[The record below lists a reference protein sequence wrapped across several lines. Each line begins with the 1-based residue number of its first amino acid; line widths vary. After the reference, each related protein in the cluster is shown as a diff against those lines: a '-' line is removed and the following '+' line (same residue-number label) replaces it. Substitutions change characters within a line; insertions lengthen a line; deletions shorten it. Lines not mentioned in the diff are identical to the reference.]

1 MWILAPKG
9 YKDEGAYAVKD
20 SAGEKVVFLFQ
31 ERDDCERYGIQLE
44 AKDNFGMD
52 VIEIQDTV
60 AITSC
65 ERAKVKY
72 TIISPDDIVIPVEDN
87 D

>member
-1 MWILAPKG
+1 
-9 YKDEGAYAVKD
+9 
-20 SAGEKVVFLFQ
+20 
-31 ERDDCERYGIQLE
+31 
-44 AKDNFGMD
+44 MD
-52 VIEIQDTV
+52 VIEVQDTV
-60 AITSC
+60 AIASC

>member
-9 YKDEGAYAVKD
+9 HEDEGAYAVRD
-20 SAGEKVVFLFQ
+20 GAGEKVVFLFE

-44 AKDNFGMD
+44 AKDHPDMEI
-52 VIEIQDTV
+52 IEVQDTV
-60 AITSC
+60 AITAC

-72 TIISPDDIVIPVEDN
+72 TIISPDDIVIPVEKN

>member
-31 ERDDCERYGIQLE
+31 EHDDCERYGIQLE
-44 AKDNFGMD
+44 AKGTSYLQ
-52 VIEIQDTV
+52 VIEVQDTI
-60 AITSC
+60 AIASC
-65 ERAKVKY
+65 ERAKVKF
-72 TIISPDDIVIPVEDN
+72 TIISPDDIVIPVEKN

>member
-20 SAGEKVVFLFQ
+20 SSGEKVVFLFQ

-44 AKDNFGMD
+44 AKGNSEMD
-52 VIEIQDTV
+52 VVEVQDTI
-60 AITSC
+60 AIASC

-72 TIISPDDIVIPVEDN
+72 TIISSDDIVIPVEDN

>member
-31 ERDDCERYGIQLE
+31 EQDDCERYGLQLE
-44 AKDNFGMD
+44 AKGNSEME
-52 VIEIQDTV
+52 VVEIQDTI
-60 AITSC
+60 AIASC

-72 TIISPDDIVIPVEDN
+72 TIISPDDIVIPVEHN

>member
-31 ERDDCERYGIQLE
+31 EHDDCERYGLQLE
-44 AKDNFGMD
+44 AKG
-52 VIEIQDTV
+52 TL
-60 AITSC
+60 
-65 ERAKVKY
+65 
-72 TIISPDDIVIPVEDN
+72 
-87 D
+87 

>member
-20 SAGEKVVFLFQ
+20 SNGEKVVFLFQ
-31 ERDDCERYGIQLE
+31 EHDDCERYGIQLE
-44 AKDNFGMD
+44 AKGNIEMD
-52 VIEIQDTV
+52 VVEVQDTI
-60 AITSC
+60 AIASC

-72 TIISPDDIVIPVEDN
+72 TIISSDDIVIPVEDN

>member
-9 YKDEGAYAVKD
+9 HEDEGAYAVRD
-20 SAGEKVVFLFQ
+20 GTGEKVVFLFE

-44 AKDNFGMD
+44 ARDHPEM
-52 VIEIQDTV
+52 VLIEVADTV
-60 AITSC
+60 AIAAC
-65 ERAKVKY
+65 ERARVKY
-72 TIISPDDIVIPVEDN
+72 TIISPDDIVIPVIQD

>member
-9 YKDEGAYAVKD
+9 HEDEGAYAVRD
-20 SAGEKVVFLFQ
+20 AAGQKVVFLFE

-44 AKDNFGMD
+44 AKDHPDM
-52 VIEIQDTV
+52 EIIQVQDTV
-60 AITSC
+60 AITAC
-65 ERAKVKY
+65 ERANVKY
-72 TIISPDDIVIPVEDN
+72 TIISPDDIVIPVEKN

>member
-20 SAGEKVVFLFQ
+20 SRGEKVVFLFQ

>member
-20 SAGEKVVFLFQ
+20 SSGEKVVFLFQ
-31 ERDDCERYGIQLE
+31 EHDDCERYGLQLE
-44 AKDNFGMD
+44 AKRNSEME
-52 VIEIQDTV
+52 VVEIQDTI

-72 TIISPDDIVIPVEDN
+72 TIISPDDIVIPVEHN

>member
-9 YKDEGAYAVKD
+9 YRDEGAYAVKD
-20 SAGEKVVFLFQ
+20 SAGEKGVFLFQ
-31 ERDDCERYGIQLE
+31 EHDDCERYGLQLE
-44 AKDNFGMD
+44 AKGNTEME
-52 VIEIQDTV
+52 VVEIQDTI
-60 AITSC
+60 AIASC

-72 TIISPDDIVIPVEDN
+72 TIISPDDIVIPVEHN